1 MLPLGGLPTNSMNTF
16 QKTFIFLTLTLTLPS
31 YSQASLSPEEEDNAL
46 KLSNNAIGK
55 KIGDYSLTDQDSK
68 VFKLKEFAGN
78 KPIVI
83 SLIYTSCGH
92 ICPAITAN
100 LKNAIQEADKDF
112 GTKFNAITIGFDV
125 ENDTPQ
131 RMKEYGGNF
140 TKDFKNWRFATGDRE
155 TIDTLAKDLGFYYKK
170 TDGGFDHL
178 NAVSIVD
185 AKGRI
190 YKQVYGID
198 FKPEEILKPVNEA
211 INPDTASTRI
221 AENKT
226 SGILDRIILFCY
238 KYDKATGT
246 YKLDYGMLMTMIMA
260 PIFFISVTTVFIA
273 YLFLS
278 KDIKK

>member
-1 MLPLGGLPTNSMNTF
+1 
-16 QKTFIFLTLTLTLPS
+16 
-31 YSQASLSPEEEDNAL
+31 
-46 KLSNNAIGK
+46 
-55 KIGDYSLTDQDSK
+55 
-68 VFKLKEFAGN
+68 
-78 KPIVI
+78 
-83 SLIYTSCGH
+83 
-92 ICPAITAN
+92 
-100 LKNAIQEADKDF
+100 
-112 GTKFNAITIGFDV
+112 
-125 ENDTPQ
+125 
-131 RMKEYGGNF
+131 
-140 TKDFKNWRFATGDRE
+140 
-155 TIDTLAKDLGFYYKK
+155 LAKDLGFYYKK

-211 INPDTASTRI
+211 INPDTAYTRI